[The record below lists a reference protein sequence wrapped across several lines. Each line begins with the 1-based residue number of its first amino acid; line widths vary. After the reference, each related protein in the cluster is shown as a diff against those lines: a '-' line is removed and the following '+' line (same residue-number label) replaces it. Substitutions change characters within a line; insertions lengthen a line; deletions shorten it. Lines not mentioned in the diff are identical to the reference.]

1 MAAGRAVSER
11 HHPGSPGGAAGHRSG
26 VRHGTDRG
34 QRHSATAGLV
44 RAQDRGSHRSEFRYG
59 SFSRVLPL
67 PAGCKEDITA
77 TCTDGVLVISGS
89 DAGSEPVAEVHEDRR
104 HRG

>member
-1 MAAGRAVSER
+1 M
-11 HHPGSPGGAAGHRSG
+11 
-26 VRHGTDRG
+26 
-34 QRHSATAGLV
+34 
-44 RAQDRGSHRSEFRYG
+44 
-59 SFSRVLPL
+59 PL